1 MSLRTNKMSAAILTV
16 CGTRYK
22 IAASEQNNHGYSVLS
37 RNDNFGVRECA
48 VLCCK
53 DVQLI

>member
-16 CGTRYK
+16 GATSYK
-22 IAASEQNNHGYSVLS
+22 IAASEQNNRGYSVLS
-37 RNDNFGVRECA
+37 RNDSFGVRECA

-53 DVQLI
+53 DIQLL